1 MPLPRILL
9 SHTLPAVATCWLPS
23 PSPFPHA
30 RLCCKSLLSSPPP
43 PHLARDECRAESPSP
58 VFFFFFLLGSDDA
71 GLPSW
76 PAAATH
82 ASQSLPPLRSSRW
95 FGFHWSG
102 QIAWGWREGWGPF
115 QPSPCV
121 SLQAV
126 WPGRALNLQTGYEEA
141 LCSPPYLCRRMA
153 TLSL

>member
-30 RLCCKSLLSSPPP
+30 RLCCKSLLSSPLP
-43 PHLARDECRAESPSP
+43 PHLAWDECRAESPSP
-58 VFFFFFLLGSDDA
+58 VVFLLGSDA

-76 PAAATH
+76 PAVATH
-82 ASQSLPPLRSSRW
+82 ASQSPPHPSRSSRRC
-95 FGFHWSG
+95 GFHWSG
-102 QIAWGWREGWGPF
+102 QIAWGWRAGWGPY

-121 SLQAV
+121 TLQAV
-126 WPGRALNLQTGYEEA
+126 WPGRALNLQTGYKEA